1 MNQKGGPYT
10 RLMPGPLVLVAICLC
25 AGTLVGLRYLG
36 GLTSAWIALVL
47 ALTAASLGWLNGR
60 ARRADHAAGSDRT
73 SFRLQ
78 GRTTAALL
86 LAATFA
92 AGTASGRVAGL
103 EAGRS
108 CLTRIENGGALEAAG
123 RLASPLA
130 AQPGSATASRSTA
143 VFVRVVIV
151 GAELRAE
158 AGDCDV
164 PRLPA
169 LVRRPQHAIPAGS
182 IVRLSGKWKA
192 YGRPGAWPRR
202 PERRG
207 YLRAKISAAK
217 PDGPPVEAPGRA
229 LTRPAAPASGLGP
242 LQRIR
247 AAGIDRVESR
257 LPADVSPT
265 AVAILLAERG
275 RLDPATS
282 RMFANAGLAHLL
294 AISGLHVGILAAAA
308 LAATGMFVAGTGRHL
323 AAALLVLGYVL
334 VIGAP
339 PAAVR
344 AALIFCGYAMSR
356 ARGSPARIT
365 DLLALAAI
373 LAVLVDPLTL
383 LEPGFQLSFAGFSG
397 LLLGSRVAR
406 RLDRASGG
414 SPAADRRRARRI
426 GRSLGRGIAASAGAF
441 ALTAP
446 IAAWHFQRTAPVSV
460 VSSLVGSPVV
470 ALALLALAG
479 VLLLPGPAA
488 DTLAAAAT
496 ILIRWLQALVEA
508 FSALPLGHM
517 LVGRPGGVEWL
528 IVASGVA
535 AVLLFAAGRSVW
547 RAAPYLGLAACL
559 TAATPVLRAWRGA
572 GRTLLCTLD
581 VGQGDAA
588 VLRTRRGHWLAI
600 DAGPH
605 FGRTDAGVRIVLPF
619 LLSNGA
625 RSLELFV
632 LTHPDL
638 DHLGGAAALLERL
651 QVRRVLDAAYPVPAA
666 RYEEYLSDVAEEG
679 SRWLVG
685 RPGARLAI
693 DEIEILVL
701 GPAVLPSGNSTP
713 TGEGGRPISANDAS
727 LSVRIEV
734 DGGFSYV
741 NAGDAPAAEERRVL
755 TSWPADTLR
764 ADVFKV
770 SHHGSKTSSDVG
782 WLQAL
787 APQLAIISAG
797 AANRYGHPHPV
808 ALARLDSAGIDAVW
822 RTDLDGTACVSVDS
836 EGRWRLEEI

>member
-1 MNQKGGPYT
+1 M
-10 RLMPGPLVLVAICLC
+10 
-25 AGTLVGLRYLG
+25 GLRFG
-36 GLTSAWIALVL
+36 GLASAWISLAFAL
-47 ALTAASLGWLNGR
+47 AAASLGWLHGR
-60 ARRADHAAGSDRT
+60 AQPADRT
-73 SFRLQ
+73 SSRLQ
-78 GRTTAALL
+78 ARTTAGLL

-92 AGTASGRVAGL
+92 AGAASGRVAGL
-103 EAGRS
+103 DAGRS
-108 CLTRIENGGALEAAG
+108 CLTRIENGQALEAGG

-130 AQPGSATASRSTA
+130 AEPAPANASRSS
-143 VFVRVVIV
+143 VLFVRVVVV

-158 AGDCDV
+158 TGECSV
-164 PRLPA
+164 PRLLA
-169 LVRRPQHAIPAGS
+169 LLRRPQHALPAGS
-182 IVRLSGKWKA
+182 IVQFRGKWSA

-207 YLRAKISAAK
+207 YVRAKISAAA
-217 PDGPPVEAPGRA
+217 PDGPSVEPAGRTLA
-229 LTRPAAPASGLGP
+229 RSATPASGLGP
-242 LQRIR
+242 LQRLR
-247 AAGIDRVESR
+247 AAGIQRVESR

-282 RMFANAGLAHLL
+282 RTFANAGLAHLL

-308 LAATGMFVAGTGRHL
+308 LAATGMFAVGAVRHL
-323 AAALLVLGYVL
+323 AAALLVLGYVF

-344 AALIFCGYAMSR
+344 AALIFCGYAASR

-365 DLLALAAI
+365 DLLALAAT

-397 LLLGSRVAR
+397 LLLGSHVAR

-414 SPAADRRRARRI
+414 SSSVARRRTRRI
-426 GRSLGRGIAASAGAF
+426 VRSLGRGIGASAGAF
-441 ALTAP
+441 VLTAP
-446 IAAWHFQRTAPVSV
+446 ISAWHFQRAAPVSV
-460 VSSLVGSPVV
+460 VSSLIGSPVV

-517 LVGRPGGVEWL
+517 LVGRPGPVEWL
-528 IVASGVA
+528 VVASGVT

-547 RAAPYLGLAACL
+547 RAAPYIGLAACL
-559 TAATPVLRAWRGA
+559 AAVAPAIRAWRGA

-600 DAGPH
+600 DAGPR
-605 FGRTDAGVRIVLPF
+605 FGATDAGVRVVLPF

-625 RSLELFV
+625 R
-632 LTHPDL
+632 
-638 DHLGGAAALLERL
+638 
-651 QVRRVLDAAYPVPAA
+651 VPAA
-666 RYEEYLSDVAEEG
+666 RYEEYLSAVAAEG

-701 GPAVLPSGNSTP
+701 GPALLPKSGYADASENRRTRRP
-713 TGEGGRPISANDAS
+713 TNANEAS
-727 LSVRIEV
+727 LSLRIEV

-741 NAGDAPAAEERRVL
+741 NAGDAPAAEERRML
-755 TSWPADTLR
+755 TSWPPDTLR

-808 ALARLDSAGIDAVW
+808 TLARLDSAGVGEVW
-822 RTDLDGTACVSVDS
+822 RTDLDGTACVSIDS
-836 EGRWRLEEI
+836 EGRWRLEGI